1 MGKQNKIP
9 QLRFPEFKN
18 DWDSKELSE
27 IATKIGDGIHGTPKY
42 DEEGEY
48 FFING
53 NNLID
58 GNIVI
63 NETTKRVDANEF
75 RQHGRDISDRTILL
89 SINGTIGNLATYK
102 GEAVVLGK
110 SAAYINIDDAYHLH
124 FAYYSLLTN
133 RIQSFFNAE
142 LTGSTIKNL
151 SLKTIRATKIFFSSF
166 PEQQK
171 IASFFIAIDQKIS
184 QLKKKKDLL
193 EQYKKGVMQK
203 IFSQKLRFR
212 DENGKEFPKWEKKKL
227 GEVSERNQNKNRT
240 NTETKVLTNSAIS
253 GIVLQSDYF
262 DKDIANQNNL
272 LNYFIVE
279 VDDFVYNPRISVHAP
294 VGPIK
299 RNHIGIGVMSPLYS
313 VFRITEGVLDFF
325 ELYFSTTHW
334 HEYMKGIANYGAR
347 SDRMN
352 ITTKDLYDMPIPF
365 PALSEQTKIANFL
378 SAIDDKITHTHKQIE
393 KAEVW
398 KKGLMQQMFV

>member
-171 IASFFIAIDQKIS
+171 IASFFTAIDQKIS
-184 QLKKKKDLL
+184 QLKRKKTLL

-203 IFSQKLRFR
+203 IFSQGIRFK
-212 DENGKEFPKWEKKKL
+212 DDNGQEFPKWEKKKL
-227 GEVSERNQNKNRT
+227 
-240 NTETKVLTNSAIS
+240 
-253 GIVLQSDYF
+253 
-262 DKDIANQNNL
+262 KDVA
-272 LNYFIVE
+272 E
-279 VDDFVYNPRISVHAP
+279 
-294 VGPIK
+294 IK
-299 RNHIGIGVMSPLYS
+299 YGK
-313 VFRITEGVLDFF
+313 DQ
-325 ELYFSTTHW
+325 
-334 HEYMKGIANYGAR
+334 KGIACENGQYPIFGTGGVMGR
-347 SDRMN
+347 TNEFLSDKPSVLIGRKGTIDKPLFIDTPFWTVDTLFYTN
-352 ITTKDLYDMPIPF
+352 LLSNVNAKWLYYNLTKVNWYKYNEASGVPSLSTSTINKIPIDLPS
-365 PALSEQTKIANFL
+365 LGEQTRIANFL
-378 SAIDDKITHTHKQIE
+378 SAIDDKINHTEKQIE